1 MGFFYN
7 KLTIKRGEKMHSE
20 LCKLIFDLMAEASKD
35 WSSEAWDIY
44 DKIDELLN
52 DIEKSGVRY

>member
-1 MGFFYN
+1 
-7 KLTIKRGEKMHSE
+7 MHSE

-52 DIEKSGVRY
+52 EIEKSGVRY